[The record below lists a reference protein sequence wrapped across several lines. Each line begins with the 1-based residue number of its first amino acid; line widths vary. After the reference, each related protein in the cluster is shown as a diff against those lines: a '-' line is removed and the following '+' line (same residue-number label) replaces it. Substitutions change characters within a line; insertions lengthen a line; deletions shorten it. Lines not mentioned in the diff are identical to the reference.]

1 MNSKL
6 TQRLAIAGIATA
18 AVVGVAIA
26 SPALASNNKNHVST
40 ASVKSV
46 KKASVSTPAPST
58 TPSTPST
65 GATPLPW
72 QSGANGGVGGPGDN
86 DGDGPRGGH
95 GHGIGHGK
103 HGKFGAPVTK
113 SVTVDVPA
121 DGKTYELV
129 VTEVA
134 PANLPQLPAGVTPP
148 PAHSFTVA
156 VSGTGSQ
163 SVSVTVPHEGD
174 YTVDLVA
181 VSSTQ
186 KVTF

>member
-1 MNSKL
+1 MKNKL

-26 SPALASNNKNHVST
+26 SPAMASNNKNHGST
-40 ASVKSV
+40 ASVKTT
-46 KKASVSTPAPST
+46 KKSSVSTP
-58 TPSTPST
+58 TPSSSGTPAPT
-65 GATPLPW
+65 ATPLPW
-72 QSGANGGVGGPGDN
+72 QSGPNGGFGRPGDN

-95 GHGIGHGK
+95 GFGHGPG
-103 HGKFGAPVTK
+103 GKFGAPVTK

-129 VTEVA
+129 VTEV
-134 PANLPQLPAGVTPP
+134 PPVNNLALPIGVKLPAP
-148 PAHSFTVA
+148 HSFTVA

-163 SVSVTVPHEGD
+163 SVTVSVPHAGD

-181 VSSTQ
+181 VSSNQ

>member
-26 SPALASNNKNHVST
+26 SPAMASNSKNHVST
-40 ASVKSV
+40 ASVKTV
-46 KKASVSTPAPST
+46 KKASVSTPAPSA

-95 GHGIGHGK
+95 GFDHD
-103 HGKFGAPVTK
+103 GKFGAPVTK

-163 SVSVTVPHEGD
+163 SVSVTVPHAGD

>member
-1 MNSKL
+1 MKNKL

-26 SPALASNNKNHVST
+26 SPAMASNNKNHGST
-40 ASVKSV
+40 ASVKTT
-46 KKASVSTPAPST
+46 KKSSVSTP
-58 TPSTPST
+58 TPSSSGTPAPT
-65 GATPLPW
+65 ATPLPW
-72 QSGANGGVGGPGDN
+72 QSGPNGGFGRPGDN

-95 GHGIGHGK
+95 GHGFGHGPD
-103 HGKFGAPVTK
+103 GKFGAPVTK

-121 DGKTYELV
+121 DGKNYELV
-129 VTEVA
+129 VTEV
-134 PANLPQLPAGVTPP
+134 PPVNNLALPIGVKLPAP
-148 PAHSFTVA
+148 HSFTVA

-163 SVSVTVPHEGD
+163 SVTVSVPHAGD

-181 VSSTQ
+181 VSSNQ

>member
-26 SPALASNNKNHVST
+26 SPAMASNSKNHVST
-40 ASVKSV
+40 ASVKTV
-46 KKASVSTPAPST
+46 KKSSVSTPAPST

-86 DGDGPRGGH
+86 DGDGPRGGQGRGH
-95 GHGIGHGK
+95 GHD
-103 HGKFGAPVTK
+103 GKFGAPVTK

-129 VTEVA
+129 VTEVK

-163 SVSVTVPHEGD
+163 SVSVTVPHAGD

>member
-18 AVVGVAIA
+18 AVVGVAIT
-26 SPALASNNKNHVST
+26 SPAMASNSKNHVSS
-40 ASVKSV
+40 ASVKTV

-86 DGDGPRGGH
+86 DGDGPRGDHRHSRGH
-95 GHGIGHGK
+95 GPD
-103 HGKFGAPVTK
+103 GKFGAPVTK

-129 VTEVA
+129 VTEVRPVNNLTLPIGVNLHA
-134 PANLPQLPAGVTPP
+134 PE
-148 PAHSFTVA
+148 SFTVA
-156 VSGTGSQ
+156 VTGTGSQ
-163 SVSVTVPHEGD
+163 SVSVTVPHAGD

-186 KVTF
+186 KATF